1 VPWTILLLLKD
12 VFRRHL
18 RRSALPGVRFSSKFD
33 VIRIVARSENALE
46 YCFRKN
52 VLPIGEAS
60 WPRLHEDKVPWLR
73 RAA

>member
-18 RRSALPGVRFSSKFD
+18 RRSPHSAVRFSSIFD
-33 VIRIVARSENALE
+33 VISLAAEPENAQE
-46 YCFRKN
+46 YCFRTN

-60 WPRLHEDKVPWLR
+60 
-73 RAA
+73 